1 MRRRDTGPVV
11 TPWPPHLAVFDPA
24 AWAWPGDA
32 DAHPRRAR
40 MHAWFQWVGAR
51 MDWLTAQG
59 MSQGAA
65 GDLAFD
71 TDVRPDR
78 L

>member
-1 MRRRDTGPVV
+1 
-11 TPWPPHLAVFDPA
+11 
-24 AWAWPGDA
+24 
-32 DAHPRRAR
+32 